1 MLVFRI
7 FFTLIKEISIGV
19 RKEIRVIFMAPLCLV
34 AILPEQS

>member
-7 FFTLIKEISIGV
+7 FLTLIKEISIRE
-19 RKEIRVIFMAPLCLV
+19 RKEIRVIFMVPLCLV